1 MTRICTLVR
10 FFLCDLF
17 RSLTTLVPLA
27 AALAFGLL
35 AFEYGMD
42 QARFITV
49 AGLGIGVIGWLTT
62 LLLAGRAD
70 HAWSFLLVARL
81 RRRSELLAALF
92 ISGLGLTGVLALLI
106 TVPNL
111 LAGRLTL
118 ELSSAG
124 WIVPT
129 WLVLWSLAVALALA
143 LSSLVSRGGSH
154 LLGYG
159 LLTALLVA
167 NDQKTLLTG
176 HRLEG
181 VVRVVDLLLWPVTR
195 LLAQASAGRHD
206 RQYFLALALT
216 GVYAALLFAL
226 AVRLFADKDLLW
238 PER

>member
-1 MTRICTLVR
+1 VTRIWTLAW
-10 FFLCDLF
+10 FLIGDLF
-17 RSLTTLVPLA
+17 HSLPALVPLA
-27 AALAFGLL
+27 AALAFGLI

-42 QARFITV
+42 QAQFITV

-70 HAWSFLLVARL
+70 RAWSCLLVARL
-81 RRRSELLAALF
+81 RRRTELLAALF
-92 ISGLGLTGVLALLI
+92 VSGLGLTGGLAALI

-118 ELSSAG
+118 ELPAAG

-129 WLVLWSLAVALALA
+129 WLVLWSLAAALALA
-143 LSSLVSRGGSH
+143 LSGLVSQGDSH

-167 NDQKTLLTG
+167 NDQKLFLAE
-176 HRLEG
+176 HRLGG
-181 VVRVVDLLLWPVTR
+181 VIRVLNLLLWPVSR

-206 RQYFLALALT
+206 RLYFLALALT
-216 GVYAALLFAL
+216 GGYAMALFAL
-226 AVRLFADKDLLW
+226 AARLFDHKDLFW
-238 PER
+238 PE